1 MEKSKPRYL
10 TKSRFKLALECP
22 TKLYYTHKK
31 EYPDTKQDDSFL
43 QALAE
48 GGFQVGELAKCYFRG
63 GHDIKELSYRKS
75 IDITNK
81 LLKQENVIIYEAA
94 VKYENL
100 FIRVDILV
108 KTGNLIKLIE
118 VKAKSYSEENDND
131 FLNSKGT
138 KVATKWKPY
147 VYDVAFQKYVIT
159 KAFPEWTI
167 KSYLMLAD
175 KTATTSID
183 GLNQKFVLEK
193 KGDRTTIR
201 INGDI
206 TPEALGD
213 KILVHVPTDH
223 VVDKIWNGEDDLLQ
237 PYRKFSE
244 WIHFFADKYQKDE
257 KIITHLEAK
266 KCQSCEFRTNI
277 DQELTGKKSGF
288 KECWKYALKWE
299 DKDFE
304 TPSIFEIW
312 NCRKK
317 QNFMNEDKYF
327 LSDLQEED
335 IGVKPSGD
343 MGLSTTERQWLQ
355 IKKVKEKDSSI
366 YFNKEGFQA
375 EMRDWKYPLHFIDFE
390 TSAVA
395 IPFTKG
401 RNPYEGVAFQ
411 FSHHIMNKDGS
422 IEHIGEYLNSE
433 RVKFPNFDFIR
444 ALKKELEN
452 DNGTIFRYA
461 AHENTFLNIIY
472 DQLKVSG
479 ESDKD
484 ELCDWI
490 KTITKSRND
499 SVEKWEGKRNMVD
512 MLELVK
518 KYYYNPLTKGSNSI
532 KAVLTA
538 VLNSSSFLKEK
549 YSKPV
554 YGSRN
559 GIKSFNF
566 KNWYWIQM
574 DAEGVPQDPYKLLP
588 PLFEDINPEELAN
601 FTTDSKLADGGAA
614 MTAYAKMQFA
624 DISDIERNEII
635 QGLLKYCELDTMAMV
650 MIMEEWIELTN
661 KDNLDI
667 YLIQKI
673 SG

>member
-1 MEKSKPRYL
+1 MPKYL

-48 GGFQVGELAKCYFRG
+48 GGFQVGELAKCYFPG
-63 GHDIKELSYRKS
+63 GLDIKELSYRKS
-75 IDITNK
+75 VDITNK

-118 VKAKSYSEENDND
+118 VKAKSYTEENDKD
-131 FLNSKGT
+131 FLNSKET
-138 KVATKWKPY
+138 KVAYKWKPY
-147 VYDVAFQKYVIT
+147 VYDVAFQKYVAT
-159 KAFPEWTI
+159 KAFPDWTV

-193 KGDRTTIR
+193 KDERTSVR
-201 INGDI
+201 INGDV
-206 TPEALGD
+206 TPKVLGD
-213 KILVHVPTDH
+213 KILIQVPTDH
-223 VVDKIWNGEDDLLQ
+223 VVDKIWNGEDDLLP

-266 KCQSCEFRTNI
+266 KCQHCEFRTNREL
-277 DQELTGKKSGF
+277 ELTGKKSGF
-288 KECWKYALKWE
+288 EECWKHALKWE

-327 LSDLQEED
+327 ISDLQQED

-366 YFNKEGFQA
+366 YFDKEGFQA

-395 IPFTKG
+395 LPFTKG
-401 RNPYEGVAFQ
+401 RRPYEGVTFQ

-422 IEHIGEYLNSE
+422 IEHTGEYLNTE
-433 RVKFPNFDFIR
+433 KVKFPNFDFIR

-452 DNGTIFRYA
+452 DKGTIFRYA

-472 DQLKVSG
+472 DQLKVSV

-484 ELCDWI
+484 VLCDWI

-499 SVEKWEGKRNMVD
+499 SVEKWEGERNMVD

-532 KAVLTA
+532 KAVLPA

-549 YSKPV
+549 YNKPIYGSKPGIRSLNFINWAWV
-554 YGSRN
+554 H
-559 GIKSFNF
+559 IKSNG
-566 KNWYWIQM
+566 
-574 DAEGVPQDPYKLLP
+574 EVEDPYKLLP
-588 PLFEDINPEELAN
+588 PLFEDIDPEELAN

-614 MTAYAKMQFA
+614 MTAYAKMQFT
-624 DISDIERNEII
+624 DISDVERNEII

-650 MIMEEWIELTN
+650 MIMEGWIDEL
-661 KDNLDI
+661 L
-667 YLIQKI
+667 
-673 SG
+673 

>member
-1 MEKSKPRYL
+1 MPKYL

-22 TKLYYTHKK
+22 TKLYYSHKK

-48 GGFQVGELAKCYFRG
+48 GGFQVGELAKCYFPD
-63 GHDIKELSYRKS
+63 GHDIKDLSYRKS

-118 VKAKSYSEENDND
+118 VKAKSYIEENDKD

-138 KVATKWKPY
+138 NVTYKWKPY

-159 KAFPEWTI
+159 KAFPEWTV

-193 KGDRTTIR
+193 KDERTSVR

-206 TPEALGD
+206 TLEALGD
-213 KILVHVPTDH
+213 KILVQVPTDH
-223 VVDKIWNGEDDLLQ
+223 VVDKIWNGEDDLLP

-266 KCQSCEFRTNI
+266 KCQQCEFRTNREL
-277 DQELTGKKSGF
+277 ELTGKKSGY
-288 KECWKYALKWE
+288 KECWKHALKWE

-304 TPSIFEIW
+304 TPSVFEIW

-317 QNFMNEDKYF
+317 QNFMNEDKF
-327 LSDLQEED
+327 FISDLQEED

-355 IKKVKEKDSSI
+355 IKKVKEKDKSI
-366 YFNKEGFQA
+366 YFDKEGFQA

-401 RNPYEGVAFQ
+401 RRPYEGVAFQ

-422 IEHIGEYLNSE
+422 IEHIGEYLNTE
-433 RVKFPNFDFIR
+433 KVKFPNFDFIR

-461 AHENTFLNIIY
+461 AHENTFLNIIF
-472 DQLKVSG
+472 DQLKVSV

-532 KAVLTA
+532 KAVLPA

-549 YSKPV
+549 YNKPI
-554 YGSRN
+554 YGSKRGIRSLN
-559 GIKSFNF
+559 FINWAWVHIKSNGEV
-566 KNWYWIQM
+566 K
-574 DAEGVPQDPYKLLP
+574 DPYKLLP
-588 PLFEDINPEELAN
+588 ALFEDIDPEELAN
-601 FTTDSKLADGGAA
+601 FTTDSNLADGGAA

-624 DISDIERNEII
+624 DISDVERNEII